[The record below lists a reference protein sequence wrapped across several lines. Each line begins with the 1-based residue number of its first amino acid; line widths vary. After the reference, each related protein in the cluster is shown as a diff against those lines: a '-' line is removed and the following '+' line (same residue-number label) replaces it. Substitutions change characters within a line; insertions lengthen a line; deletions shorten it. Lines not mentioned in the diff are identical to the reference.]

1 MENEREIFRICN
13 PVKRVKPAKRRAE
26 RFFREEAR
34 KIIEKTTKTIK
45 KSLYFEESG
54 ETLSVEISLENVSPC
69 VKTDTII
76 AFLNTL
82 FENAKEAIS

>member
-1 MENEREIFRICN
+1 M
-13 PVKRVKPAKRRAE
+13 
-26 RFFREEAR
+26 R
-34 KIIEKTTKTIK
+34 KITEKITKTIK

-54 ETLSVEISLENVSPC
+54 ETFSVEISLENVSPC
-69 VKTDTII
+69 VKKDTII